1 MAALMLGI
9 DFSKTDMQISLWD
22 EERTRA
28 EMYQFAENGGSEVLP
43 VMVIAGEDGEPLTA
57 KEALDYSMRTKKQG
71 ITSLYGNFSAE
82 PLEFGAGQKTPEE
95 LFALYLQSVFSSIRK
110 RYGGAAIAKI
120 GITGERMTTEHIGQ
134 LQRVLERLGYEREK
148 IFFSTHA
155 DAFLWYELCESNG
168 AKHSSMTMDFD
179 SKGMLSYVLT
189 PAEENIPCYVATT
202 DYSELMP
209 GGLPGMLDITERK
222 NCFENVSEVA
232 LARKQPD
239 ILYITGAFIEEPEIA
254 GVLQKLSEGQHR
266 IFAGRG
272 LYCLGACWHAV
283 KEKLPRNTIADRQ
296 IFYHVYLDAYKD
308 AQEGPVRLL
317 KAGTALEEAKTQVQ
331 VILDDTM
338 ELKFRI
344 EDVRGKEPAVVTFR
358 PEHFLQREN
367 RTIRFLIELQFLD
380 YGTLVVKVRDIG
392 FGEIYPATYRVWEQI
407 VHLG

>member
-9 DFSKTDMQISLWD
+9 DFSKTDMQVSLWD

-28 EMYQFAENGGSEVLP
+28 EMYQFAESGGSEVLP
-43 VMVIAGEDGEPLTA
+43 VMVIAGEDGRPLTA
-57 KEALDYSMRTKKQG
+57 KAALDYSMRTRIPG
-71 ITSLYGNFSAE
+71 ITSLYGNFSEE
-82 PLEFGAGQKTPEE
+82 PLEFGGEKKTAEE
-95 LFALYLQSVFSSIRK
+95 LFSMYLQSVFSSIRK

-120 GITGERMTTEHIGQ
+120 GITGERMTSEHICQ
-134 LQRVLERLGYEREK
+134 MQRVLARLGYEKEK

-168 AKHSSMTMDFD
+168 VKHSSMTMDFD

-189 PAEENIPCYVATT
+189 PAEENTPCYVTTT
-202 DYSELMP
+202 DYSELLP
-209 GGLPGMLDITERK
+209 GGLSGLLDATEQK
-222 NCFENVSEVA
+222 NCFKSVTETA
-232 LARKQPD
+232 LARKQPAT
-239 ILYITGAFIEEPEIA
+239 LYVTGAFIEEPEIT
-254 GVLQKLSEGQHR
+254 GVLQKLSTGQRR

-272 LYCLGACWHAV
+272 LYCLGACWQAV
-283 KEKLPRNTIADRQ
+283 KEKLPKETIADRQ

-317 KAGTALEEAKTQVQ
+317 KAGTDLDEAQTQVQ

-338 ELKFRI
+338 ELKFRM
-344 EDVRGKEPAVVTFR
+344 EDVRGKEPVTVTFQ
-358 PEHFLQREN
+358 PENFLKREN

-380 YGTLVVKVRDIG
+380 YETLIIKVRDIG
-392 FGEIYPATYRVWEQI
+392 FGEIYPATYRVWEQM